1 VYVNAIVGY
10 NESMERFGKRGM
22 YMDFDRNQ
30 MKKLMLLIS
39 FAIILTWLLNNI
51 AGVWIVISGILG
63 IVSPFAIGFA
73 IAFIFNTPMMFIEK
87 RLFGEKSLFSKLDKN
102 LKRPLSYIITL
113 VLFAGILNLV
123 SFIIVPEMINT
134 IQDLSVKIPSY
145 WGSMKAW
152 AIQNLRDNPQVVEWI
167 NSIELDWEGI
177 KANAIAFLKSSALD
191 WIGSTFTF
199 ASSIFSGITTSLLA
213 FVFSIYLLLQK
224 ETLTGQLKKL
234 IDAFFPERAAKKLL
248 YVGELSNTV
257 FSSFLSGQVLEAII
271 LGLLFFVAMLVFK
284 FPYALMISVLIGIT
298 ALIPVFGAFIG
309 CIVGVFFIL
318 VADPVKAAWFLAMF
332 LVIQQLEGN
341 LIYPQVVGKASGL
354 PSVWILVAVTV
365 GGSLMGVL
373 GILLFIP
380 LASVIYRLLG
390 EYVNYR
396 LEMKKAREGQNS

>member
-1 VYVNAIVGY
+1 
-10 NESMERFGKRGM
+10 
-22 YMDFDRNQ
+22 MDFDRNQ
-30 MKKLMLLIS
+30 MKKLMILIS
-39 FAIILTWLLNNI
+39 FAIILMWLLDNLSE
-51 AGVWIVISGILG
+51 VWKLVSGILG
-63 IVSPFAIGFA
+63 IISPFVIGFA
-73 IAFIFNTPMMFIEK
+73 IAFIFNTPMMFLEK
-87 RLFGEKSLFSKLDKN
+87 KLFGEKGIFSKMGQN
-102 LKRPLSYIITL
+102 LKRPFSYVITL
-113 VLFAGILNLV
+113 ILFVGILNLV

-145 WGSMKAW
+145 WGSIKDW
-152 AIQNLRDNPQVVEWI
+152 TSENLKEKKQLIDWI
-167 NSIELDWEGI
+167 SGIDLDWEVI
-177 KANAIAFLKSSALD
+177 QSNAIAFLKSSILD

-199 ASSIFSGITTSLLA
+199 ASSIFSGVTTFLLA

-224 ETLTGQLKKL
+224 ETLISQLKKL
-234 IDAFFPERAAKKLL
+234 IDAFFPDRIANKLL
-248 YVGELSNTV
+248 YVGTLSNSV
-257 FSSFLSGQVLEAII
+257 FSSFISGQVLEAII
-271 LGLLFFVAMLVFK
+271 IGLLFFIAMIIFK

-309 CIVGVFFIL
+309 CILGGFFIL

-332 LVIQQLEGN
+332 LVIQQIEGN

-396 LEMKKAREGQNS
+396 LEMKKARKGQNA